1 MRIIKRH
8 GIVFDSETQTGVV
21 FHLMGALS
29 EFGKLGVTCIGD
41 TIEMAHQIYS
51 KTVQALGEE
60 TGAPVEVE

>member
-21 FHLMGALS
+21 FHLMGA
-29 EFGKLGVTCIGD
+29 TCIGD

-51 KTVQALGEE
+51 KTVKALGEE